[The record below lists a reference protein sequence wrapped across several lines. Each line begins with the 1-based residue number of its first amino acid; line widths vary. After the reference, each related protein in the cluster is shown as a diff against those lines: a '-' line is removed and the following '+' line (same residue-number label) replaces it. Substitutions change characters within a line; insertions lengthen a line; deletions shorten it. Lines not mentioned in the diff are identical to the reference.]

1 MSIKLFKQAYYN
13 VPVILRLLLFIILL
27 MVIAGTAIHYI
38 EPDEFPTIFEGI
50 WWAFVTAATVGYGD
64 YVPHSLPGRALA
76 LLLILTGGGLIA
88 FYISRFSAVAITH
101 EHNLEK
107 GRVAFKGGGHLVFVG
122 WNERTRQLIDITLDK
137 DPDTQVVLI
146 DRTLNSL
153 AYQHYPVHFIHG
165 DATEDYTLIQA
176 NIKHAKC
183 VIITADTTEKE
194 RQADNFTILT
204 TVAVRGNNEEI
215 PIIAEI
221 LSGIQVE
228 NAIRAGATTTLKTN
242 DFMSAL
248 LYHEMSR
255 EKAAMPFEDTLNL
268 LKSQQFRHIK
278 IDPEIVGKTFREAS
292 HAFLMDDR
300 LLVGVLRDKEWQLN
314 PGHDYLL
321 KENDI
326 LICLLAR

>member
-1 MSIKLFKQAYYN
+1 MSIKLFKQVYYN
-13 VPVILRLLLFIILL
+13 IPIIIRLLLIIVLIMTL
-27 MVIAGTAIHYI
+27 AGTAIHYI
-38 EPDEFPTIFEGI
+38 EPDQFPTAFEGV

-64 YVPHSLPGRALA
+64 YVPLSLPGRILA

-88 FYISRFSAVAITH
+88 FYISRFSAVAINH
-101 EHNLEK
+101 EYNLEK
-107 GRVAFKGGGHLVFVG
+107 GKVAFKGGGHLVFIG
-122 WNERTRQLIDITLDK
+122 WNERTRQLVDIALDK
-137 DPDTQVVLI
+137 NPDLRIVLI

-165 DATEDYTLIQA
+165 DATEDYTLQQA

-204 TVAVRGNNEEI
+204 TVAVRGNNEDI

-228 NAIRAGATTTLKTN
+228 NAIRAGATTILRTN

-255 EKAAMPFEDTLNL
+255 DKAAMPFEDTLNL
-268 LKSQQFRHIK
+268 LKSQAFRHRNV
-278 IDPEIVGKTFREAS
+278 PSELVNQTFQAASKKLLLDQMLLIGILRE
-292 HAFLMDDR
+292 
-300 LLVGVLRDKEWQLN
+300 KEWMVN
-314 PGHDYLL
+314 PGHEFRLQKD
-321 KENDI
+321 DI
-326 LICLLAR
+326 LICLLPR